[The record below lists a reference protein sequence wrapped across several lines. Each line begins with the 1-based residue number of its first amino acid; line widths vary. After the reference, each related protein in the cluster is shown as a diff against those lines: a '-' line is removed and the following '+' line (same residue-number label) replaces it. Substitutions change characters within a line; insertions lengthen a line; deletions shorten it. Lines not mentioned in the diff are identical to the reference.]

1 MSRPDE
7 CKWCGCNE
15 IIWDGF
21 PANNGGR
28 EVLFGCGSVWHE
40 DAKVWYRDPLRCGG
54 QVGRLYRRIADA
66 IDAARRS
73 IRFALEANS
82 SIQCVLASDMDRVI
96 DILQGNSPEIPDS
109 SNSPANLESST

>member
-1 MSRPDE
+1 MRLAQE
-7 CKWCGCNE
+7 RTIELLKARE
-15 IIWDGF
+15 
-21 PANNGGR
+21 ANTVEALRGHI
-28 EVLFGCGSVWHE
+28 EVL
-40 DAKVWYRDPLRCGG
+40 R
-54 QVGRLYRRIADA
+54 QRIADA
-66 IDAARRS
+66 IDAAQRS